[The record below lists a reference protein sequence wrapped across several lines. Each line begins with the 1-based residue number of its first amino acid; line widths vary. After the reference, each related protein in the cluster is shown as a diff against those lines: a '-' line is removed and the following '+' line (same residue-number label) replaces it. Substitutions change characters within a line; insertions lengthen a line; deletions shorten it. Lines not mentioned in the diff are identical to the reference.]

1 MPGDDYTKKIL
12 RVSQTFLQIVKSF
25 PYLARFCNFYRSV
38 GLDSCA
44 LCLIAL
50 DGVHLTRTEHATR
63 GARRKNRF
71 LRAGQDSGSNGL
83 AIFSK
88 NIPRRDA
95 LAGESTPRRRVPGL
109 SIYALGA
116 PRRFTRMG
124 RGCKSRK
131 K

>member
-44 LCLIAL
+44 SPLISL
-50 DGVHLTRTEHATR
+50 DGVNLTRTEHATR

-71 LRAGQDSGSNGL
+71 LRAGAGQGL
-83 AIFSK
+83 ERAGDFFEK
-88 NIPRRDA
+88 YFAERHACRRIDA
-95 LAGESTPRRRVPGL
+95 AAAGAGPVDLRV
-109 SIYALGA
+109 
-116 PRRFTRMG
+116 G
-124 RGCKSRK
+124 RAS
-131 K
+131 